1 MTPAPDSSNLSAK
14 TKAPVFTAFAQL
26 LEEERAAIRALD
38 GSKLDRIAEQKV
50 SLMDR
55 LTDMAQA
62 DRLANAASLKNL
74 VAELRHNGILL
85 VHARGIIRDVL
96 RIKGAQIAEPTIARP
111 GFKSFGG
118 GQVTSIRPRLSVRG

>member
-1 MTPAPDSSNLSAK
+1 VNPAPQSP
-14 TKAPVFTAFAQL
+14 PVFSAFAQL

-38 GSKLDRIAEQKV
+38 GSTLERIAEQKV

-55 LTDMAQA
+55 LSDMDHA
-62 DRLANAASLKNL
+62 DRLANAGSLKEL

-96 RIKGAQIAEPTIARP
+96 RIKGAQIAEPTIQRP
-111 GFKSFGG
+111 GFGSAAPASA
-118 GQVTSIRPRLSVRG
+118 VTYGRPRLSVRG